1 MGTKSSYSLV
11 SSPVINTSSAPRAIT
26 STASLTKTH
35 TTIKPRRTIIL
46 DEDGGNNGGN
56 SHNTD
61 PRQERIAARSV
72 LAARPS
78 RPTSRAEILN
88 RHSTGDRKRSMGLK
102 PLRKED
108 DETLPFE
115 ERMPVSPPGSPGMNA
130 RPPLFQEPKQDAL
143 ITAQQDPR
151 VESISA
157 SMIAPSEI
165 MNTGPSSGPC
175 STNTG
180 PSTPP
185 KKSDSNCNT
194 STSVNTPP
202 QRSKKNPSPFRTPDK
217 SRRSR
222 SAMESLGLSPQDS
235 VFWVRTPPMEAL
247 KKLGRMNTGQSHEE
261 EVASIVGRLYQTS
274 SAGAALRSMPRGP
287 KDRIKDMLNTIR
299 MSSAPPFQDL
309 HEDLDDTEDGDPASP
324 TKKLMER
331 RKNVSNSRQSLVKS
345 NTALERGRAGR
356 RYGRA
361 HQYNKKTLNQLS
373 PNHSTPCPQR
383 REDIL
388 KMIDQI
394 NANMA
399 APSNPGTSDSDD
411 EAAPLDSRSS
421 IRPTESDSV
430 PKTPLRDL
438 VSASSQLHF
447 SPGEFD
453 NFFDDLDMDDHD
465 FEELTQL
472 ELVSSMSPGFAAAD
486 MSISSVSTSAASCG
500 GGDRTFYDVRQELS
514 ELGRERAENLREGW
528 RNVTD
533 SVADNVTTTT
543 DTTAEP
549 EGAGLSLNEEL
560 IVEEVTEYQERINIK
575 KASTLSSGDFDD
587 FADLG
592 DDFELEDDDL
602 YDTPLT
608 FNVQAHIDSVKYR
621 RFKIIK
627 IMDGIM
633 DPRWYG
639 PSKALFVTDDRN
651 QTPAKIFLRDSWM
664 TSRIDIGDIVHTISA
679 FIYKLDILELMLDD
693 HQGFLIVKPDSL
705 VSTSVLA
712 ESFNCIRKPII
723 DIRARKTDETTV
735 PLIHGTMLHEL
746 FQQSLRS
753 NDFSTE
759 SMEARLDDII
769 KLHLNDLCLI
779 SESIDVARERISELI
794 PACQDWARKYLRNSP
809 CAEAIV
815 DNTMGHTLNNEYS
828 LLCVNKILDIEEN
841 IWSPMFGLKGKIDAS
856 IQVVL
861 KTMKK
866 NMDPAIAETKIL
878 TVPFELKTGK
888 KSNVISHRAQT
899 MLYTLLMT
907 DRYDVDVQWGLLF
920 YLKAGELIR
929 VNAPHDQIR
938 AILFQRNEIAAYEE
952 QKLSLPPM
960 VQDSQKCGR
969 CFSFSSCTVLHK
981 LLEDGTAESSG
992 LGAMFDEVTDHLS
1005 STHAEFLRKWNRL
1018 LALEQ
1023 GDVAKFQSQIWSM
1036 LSVDRQAS
1044 GNCFSNLELI
1054 EEPKESNNRPR
1065 DLSSSKDIE
1074 FSMSGRFA
1082 RHQYRFKLG
1091 APPSSLS
1098 QQTLSQTLRGGLS
1111 LLSSNISVGDP
1122 IVVSSEGNHF
1132 ALAMGYVLDMSLT
1145 EITVGLDRP
1154 LLGPPMRLEGF
1165 DQERNQSYRGLISI
1179 ENPVPSSGNTEEYY
1193 SNLAKNKVMFRLD
1206 KDEMSA
1212 GIARTRNNLV
1222 QLFRADADGGDSKR
1236 RRLIVDLER
1245 PEFEP
1250 IHDFKRQDLLD
1261 LNGDQCRAVEAVL
1274 AARDYALILGMPG
1287 TGKTTTIAQIIHIL
1301 VRQGKSVLLTSY
1313 THSAV
1318 DNVLLKFLKLG
1329 QRPDTNV
1336 VRLGAKL

>member
-1 MGTKSSYSLV
+1 
-11 SSPVINTSSAPRAIT
+11 
-26 STASLTKTH
+26 
-35 TTIKPRRTIIL
+35 
-46 DEDGGNNGGN
+46 
-56 SHNTD
+56 
-61 PRQERIAARSV
+61 
-72 LAARPS
+72 
-78 RPTSRAEILN
+78 
-88 RHSTGDRKRSMGLK
+88 MGLK

-639 PSKALFVTDDRN
+639 PSK
-651 QTPAKIFLRDSWM
+651 
-664 TSRIDIGDIVHTISA
+664 
-679 FIYKLDILELMLDD
+679 
-693 HQGFLIVKPDSL
+693 
-705 VSTSVLA
+705 
-712 ESFNCIRKPII
+712 
-723 DIRARKTDETTV
+723 
-735 PLIHGTMLHEL
+735 
-746 FQQSLRS
+746 
-753 NDFSTE
+753 
-759 SMEARLDDII
+759 
-769 KLHLNDLCLI
+769 
-779 SESIDVARERISELI
+779 
-794 PACQDWARKYLRNSP
+794 
-809 CAEAIV
+809 
-815 DNTMGHTLNNEYS
+815 
-828 LLCVNKILDIEEN
+828 
-841 IWSPMFGLKGKIDAS
+841 
-856 IQVVL
+856 
-861 KTMKK
+861 
-866 NMDPAIAETKIL
+866 
-878 TVPFELKTGK
+878 
-888 KSNVISHRAQT
+888 
-899 MLYTLLMT
+899 
-907 DRYDVDVQWGLLF
+907 
-920 YLKAGELIR
+920 
-929 VNAPHDQIR
+929 
-938 AILFQRNEIAAYEE
+938 
-952 QKLSLPPM
+952 
-960 VQDSQKCGR
+960 
-969 CFSFSSCTVLHK
+969 
-981 LLEDGTAESSG
+981 
-992 LGAMFDEVTDHLS
+992 
-1005 STHAEFLRKWNRL
+1005 
-1018 LALEQ
+1018 
-1023 GDVAKFQSQIWSM
+1023 
-1036 LSVDRQAS
+1036 
-1044 GNCFSNLELI
+1044 
-1054 EEPKESNNRPR
+1054 
-1065 DLSSSKDIE
+1065 
-1074 FSMSGRFA
+1074 
-1082 RHQYRFKLG
+1082 
-1091 APPSSLS
+1091 
-1098 QQTLSQTLRGGLS
+1098 
-1111 LLSSNISVGDP
+1111 
-1122 IVVSSEGNHF
+1122 
-1132 ALAMGYVLDMSLT
+1132 
-1145 EITVGLDRP
+1145 
-1154 LLGPPMRLEGF
+1154 
-1165 DQERNQSYRGLISI
+1165 
-1179 ENPVPSSGNTEEYY
+1179 
-1193 SNLAKNKVMFRLD
+1193 
-1206 KDEMSA
+1206 
-1212 GIARTRNNLV
+1212 
-1222 QLFRADADGGDSKR
+1222 
-1236 RRLIVDLER
+1236 
-1245 PEFEP
+1245 
-1250 IHDFKRQDLLD
+1250 
-1261 LNGDQCRAVEAVL
+1261 
-1274 AARDYALILGMPG
+1274 
-1287 TGKTTTIAQIIHIL
+1287 
-1301 VRQGKSVLLTSY
+1301 
-1313 THSAV
+1313 
-1318 DNVLLKFLKLG
+1318 
-1329 QRPDTNV
+1329 
-1336 VRLGAKL
+1336 